1 MKTALTCAKSR
12 PALILPA
19 QAPAGS
25 NEVEPNRSARPA
37 LFASPGNVRRR
48 RTAKN
53 KKRTK
58 PTASAIGGTLGR
70 LPLILISVWQFL
82 ATALRPLRLRCGS
95 RRLRVV
101 ETLSLANKQTLALVK
116 VDGQDFLIG
125 TNATSLAVLAMMDPN
140 QGGQVSLADAQQL
153 AASFY
158 SKVQ

>member
-1 MKTALTCAKSR
+1 
-12 PALILPA
+12 
-19 QAPAGS
+19 
-25 NEVEPNRSARPA
+25 
-37 LFASPGNVRRR
+37 
-48 RTAKN
+48 
-53 KKRTK
+53 
-58 PTASAIGGTLGR
+58 
-70 LPLILISVWQFL
+70 
-82 ATALRPLRLRCGS
+82 
-95 RRLRVV
+95 LRVV